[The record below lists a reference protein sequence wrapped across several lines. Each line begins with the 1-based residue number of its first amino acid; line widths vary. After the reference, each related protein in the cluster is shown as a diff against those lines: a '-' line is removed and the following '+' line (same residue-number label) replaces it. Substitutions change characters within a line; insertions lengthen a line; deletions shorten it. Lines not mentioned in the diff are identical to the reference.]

1 MARNVENLDRRRGCL
16 LVIPAWVGVAAL
28 IVLPLLV
35 LFVMAATDDDENVV
49 LTRNVVITNASGTRT
64 WYGTMMNRTDSLY
77 REVAVTIR
85 FLDRDGQPAG
95 ETSGRADQLEPGEEL
110 YLQAPLPSQAESI
123 QVYSL
128 QWRTGD
134 VRRLLGPW
142 APWPFG
148 YLQYDPSD

>member
-16 LVIPAWVGVAAL
+16 LAIPAWVGVASL

-35 LFVMAATDDDENVV
+35 LYVIAATDDDENVV
-49 LTRNVVITNASGTRT
+49 LTRNDVATDASGVRT
-64 WYGTMMNRTDSLY
+64 WRGTMMNRTDSLY

-85 FLDRDGQPAG
+85 FLDRDGQPVG
-95 ETSGRADQLEPGEEL
+95 ETSGRADRLEPREEL
-110 YLQAPLPSQAESI
+110 NLQAPLPSRAESM

-128 QWRTGD
+128 QWRTDD
-134 VRRLLGPW
+134 VGRLLGPW